1 MSHSAAA
8 IEAWLL
14 ERLQARLGPQAEE
27 VDPHLPFSYYG
38 LASLDAVALAAELQ
52 EWLGTPVSPSLAWD
66 YPTAHAVAAHLAT
79 AESAPDASAPSSVA
93 ALLAELR
100 GEADD

>member
-1 MSHSAAA
+1 MSRSAAA

-14 ERLQARLGPQAEE
+14 ERLQGRLGPDAEE

-38 LASLDAVALAAELQ
+38 LASIDAVALSAELQ
-52 EWLGTPVSPSLAWD
+52 DWLGVEVSPSLAWD
-66 YPTAHAVAAHLAT
+66 FPTAHAVATHLAA
-79 AESAPDASAPSSVA
+79 AELAPVESTPGSAA

-100 GEADD
+100 GEAD

>member
-1 MSHSAAA
+1 VSQSASA

-14 ERLQARLGPQAEE
+14 ERLQARLGPDAEA

-52 EWLGTPVSPSLAWD
+52 DWLGAPVSPSLAWD
-66 YPTAHAVAAHLAT
+66 YPTAHAVAAHLA
-79 AESAPDASAPSSVA
+79 AADSAPGDSVPNSAA

-100 GEADD
+100 GEAD